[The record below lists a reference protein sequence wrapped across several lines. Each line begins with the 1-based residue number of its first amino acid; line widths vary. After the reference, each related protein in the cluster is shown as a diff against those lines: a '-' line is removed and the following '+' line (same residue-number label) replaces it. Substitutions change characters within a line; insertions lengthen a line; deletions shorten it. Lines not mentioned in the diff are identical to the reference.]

1 MAGVNYVPFNRGNLE
16 IKYKWPCCEPA
27 VVEVWSLPKRQGTTH
42 KWGPGAKPP
51 KLDKPYV
58 DPRAPKKSGKEMSAE
73 AAQSSAALVYTGTVR
88 CCSDLHL
95 FPEPVAIA
103 VERRHNPVAVSEESY
118 RLVYGRC
125 APLCGDLV
133 RVEKGDCY
141 EEYLNQIQLD
151 KDYLTPPQQLE
162 LAAEDYCKKKKFE
175 DDSPKQRLIG
185 IIRDGG
191 SCSNG
196 NCTVPH
202 LQCCAQKTV
211 LTSITLDESGM
222 GTSEHGF
229 YDVMSPEPTP
239 LCCEHPC
246 WFESSFCCKHK
257 TCCRCDCCCC
267 FGESRTLKFRC
278 GLCCGEVRHEYPLY
292 AVGATMS
299 GQKEHVLDGG
309 IVVYADQHCP
319 CGNADADLMT
329 ALVKLPQGSSVFQA
343 QMLTALAIE
352 ISQSYFKIC

>member
-1 MAGVNYVPFNRGNLE
+1 MG
-16 IKYKWPCCEPA
+16 
-27 VVEVWSLPKRQGTTH
+27 
-42 KWGPGAKPP
+42 
-51 KLDKPYV
+51 
-58 DPRAPKKSGKEMSAE
+58 SAE
-73 AAQSSAALVYTGTVR
+73 AAQSGATMIYTGTVR

-95 FPEPVAIA
+95 FPEPVAIP
-103 VERRHNPVAVSEESY
+103 VERRHSPVAASEESY

-133 RVEKGDCY
+133 RVEKGECY
-141 EEYLNQIQLD
+141 EEYLNEIKLD

-175 DDSPKQRLIG
+175 DDTPKQRLIG

-211 LTSITLDESGM
+211 LTSIMLDESGM
-222 GTSEHGF
+222 GSTEHGL
-229 YDVMSPEPTP
+229 YDVRTPESTF

-246 WFESSFCCKHK
+246 WYESSFCCKHK

-267 FGESRTLKFRC
+267 FGESRTLKCRFC
-278 GLCCGEVRHEYPLY
+278 CCGEVRHEYPLY

-309 IVVYADQHCP
+309 IVVYADQHWP
-319 CGNADADLMT
+319 CGNANADLMT
-329 ALVKLPQGSSVFQA
+329 TLVKLPQGSSVFQA